1 MMGRLKLFLAAFW
14 WGSLSA
20 VGFMVVPLLF
30 ANMDTPSEAGRIAA
44 VLFSAQTWV
53 CVVCGLGLIVVAKR
67 QMQDDTLFSRES
79 IKAQPSGWVI
89 TGMLCALV
97 LEFAVSPHIVAH
109 EDLALWHSVGSSLY
123 LAQWLCAT
131 GFMWRI
137 YTKLSRSN

>member
-1 MMGRLKLFLAAFW
+1 MGRLKLFLAAFW

-20 VGFMVVPLLF
+20 IGFMVVPLLF
-30 ANMDTPSEAGRIAA
+30 ANMQTPAEAGRIAG

-67 QMQDDTLFSRES
+67 QLQDDTLFSRES
-79 IKAQPSGWVI
+79 VKTQPSGWVI

-97 LEFAVSPHIVAH
+97 LEFVVAPRILAH
-109 EDLALWHSVGSSLY
+109 EDLMFWHSMGSALY
-123 LAQWLCAT
+123 LAQWICAT

-137 YTKLSRSN
+137 YSKYNRAR